1 MIMLTIPRIRVGR
14 ALRDT
19 VAWNCSDYESQ
30 TVGPEISLDVHL
42 EEIHLIDPN
51 LPRLQGISLK
61 RVYDS
66 QSALAFPFDPH
77 TNNDFYSKIPLTL
90 HLLLYIVF

>member
-61 RVYDS
+61 RVYD
-66 QSALAFPFDPH
+66 FPECIGLP
-77 TNNDFYSKIPLTL
+77 I
-90 HLLLYIVF
+90 